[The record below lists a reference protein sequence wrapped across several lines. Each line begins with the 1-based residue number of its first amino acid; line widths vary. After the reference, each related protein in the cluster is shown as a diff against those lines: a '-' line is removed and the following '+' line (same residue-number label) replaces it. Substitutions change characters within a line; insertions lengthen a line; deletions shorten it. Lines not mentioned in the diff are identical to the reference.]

1 MDHSNFETTRS
12 IWKFKTWTGVLA
24 VVKVL
29 IHSFFLQMTN
39 ENVGI
44 VTNFCAYWLAKKQRN
59 CKMRVKLGALYC
71 AEHLTFS
78 SLGGDDVNESDKR
91 IPCPLDPAH
100 SVYESRLKA
109 HLKKCNAK
117 VSKSLPAYFSK
128 DINLCEDPS
137 YDFKNTS
144 KNPTIAELVERIS
157 QVFDNVLKQ
166 KNQPISERLKHGSK
180 NLIVGDSEKHR
191 LQQEAL
197 SQLILERVPKTKEKY
212 EKIVVIEFGAGK
224 GGLSNYLWESAFNP
238 KKEKE
243 NISGNL
249 SSSTLQLPVPI
260 PMPEVE
266 FILIDRSNS
275 KCKKDAKMKN
285 EGAKLQRI
293 FIDIKDLDL
302 GTLLESYDKER
313 TYFLWVS
320 KHLCGAATCLTINSC
335 INLQKNNLKD
345 CKGTFCVALCCHQC
359 CSWNSYP
366 NKEFLF
372 KSGLIRKE
380 HEEDSEKVFKMF
392 CSITS
397 WAVCGFRYKR
407 EEFISDSDSDN
418 DVNENI
424 KSKKLKLDTAHSS
437 SSSNSSSNS
446 SSSSN
451 STSSFP
457 ESELFSNEKKEEI
470 GRKMKRLFDHG
481 RQLKLNSLQD
491 KSLDSC
497 ELKHYIEEEV
507 TLENAVLVHHF
518 NFE

>member
-1 MDHSNFETTRS
+1 
-12 IWKFKTWTGVLA
+12 
-24 VVKVL
+24 
-29 IHSFFLQMTN
+29 MTN

-44 VTNFCAYWLAKKQRN
+44 VTNFCAYWLSKKKRN
-59 CKMRVKLGALYC
+59 CKMRVKLGSLYC

-78 SLGGDDVNESDKR
+78 SLGDDVNESDRR

-100 SVYESRLKA
+100 SVYESRLRA

-117 VSKSLPAYFSK
+117 VSKSLPIYFSK

-137 YDFKNTS
+137 YDFKSTS
-144 KNPTIAELVERIS
+144 KNPTIAELVERIC

-166 KNQPISERLKHGSK
+166 KNAPISERFKHESE
-180 NLIVGDSEKHR
+180 NLIVGDGEKHR
-191 LQQEAL
+191 LQQDAL

-224 GGLSNYLWESAFNP
+224 GGLSNYLWESACNP
-238 KKEKE
+238 KNAHE

-249 SSSTLQLPVPI
+249 SSSTSPLPEPVSI
-260 PMPEVE
+260 LMPDVE

-302 GTLLESYDKER
+302 GSLLESYDKER

-335 INLQKNNLKD
+335 INLQKKNLKV

-380 HEEDSEKVFKMF
+380 HEDSEKVFKMF

-397 WAVCGFRYKR
+397 WAVCGFRNKKEDFVSDYDD
-407 EEFISDSDSDN
+407 DSDSDAV
-418 DVNENI
+418 VNENI
-424 KSKKLKLDTAHSS
+424 QSKKLKLDTAQ
-437 SSSNSSSNS
+437 SNSKY
-446 SSSSN
+446 
-451 STSSFP
+451 SFP

-470 GRKMKRLFDHG
+470 GRKMKRLLDHG
-481 RQLKLNSLQD
+481 RQLKLNSLHD
-491 KSLDSC
+491 KSLDPC

-507 TLENAVLVHHF
+507 TLENAVLVRHF
-518 NFE
+518 NYE